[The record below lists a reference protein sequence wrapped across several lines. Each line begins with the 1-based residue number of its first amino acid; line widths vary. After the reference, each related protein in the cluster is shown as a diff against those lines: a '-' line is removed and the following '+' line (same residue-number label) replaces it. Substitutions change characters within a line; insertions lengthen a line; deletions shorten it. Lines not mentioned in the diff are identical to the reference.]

1 MTRPAAAP
9 RPAHVPPRWF
19 VRSAWAIH
27 RAIYRLSGGR
37 RGLSRPRPGHY
48 GMLRL
53 RTTGARSGVERAVI
67 VAYYLEGDA
76 YVTVAMN
83 GWAPEHPAW
92 LHNLRAH
99 PDAAVDTVD
108 GPRRVVAREAAGG
121 ERQRLWDG
129 YRDYSTGPSL
139 DEYTVGRALAAPVV
153 VLDPVA

>member
-1 MTRPAAAP
+1 
-9 RPAHVPPRWF
+9 
-19 VRSAWAIH
+19 
-27 RAIYRLSGGR
+27 
-37 RGLSRPRPGHY
+37 
-48 GMLRL
+48 MLRL